1 MKLARLRT
9 LCLVLAAAATAAAAQ
24 EQPAAPEEQ
33 PEKKICRTERATGSL
48 TRRTRICL
56 TATQWREVHSRTKR
70 GLDDFVGAA
79 AGGCR
84 SPGGMGG
91 TMCGG

>member
-1 MKLARLRT
+1 MARGEH
-9 LCLVLAAAATAAAAQ
+9 AHQ
-24 EQPAAPEEQ
+24 D
-33 PEKKICRTERATGSL
+33 
-48 TRRTRICL
+48 RID
-56 TATQWREVHSRTKR
+56 R
-70 GLDDFVGAA
+70 FVGDA

>member
-1 MKLARLRT
+1 MKLAHFGAV
-9 LCLVLAAAATAAAAQ
+9 CLVLAATAAVAQ
-24 EQPAAPEEQ
+24 EQPAAPEEK

-56 TATQWREVHSRTKR
+56 TEAQWREVNTRTR
-70 GLDDFVGAA
+70 TGIDRFVGDA